1 MTSNK
6 ANGFTRSNEKQL
18 AFSQAMELTYYDENE
33 RRKILPKH
41 PWHVVPEK
49 EGRPVTSIYDYLELP
64 VEYRLLAISHID
76 LFLYGRR
83 VKQIRQLQ
91 YVPVTEYYDIRRNE
105 RKRGHIFATL

>member
-6 ANGFTRSNEKQL
+6 ADGFTRSNENQL
-18 AFSQAMELTYYDENE
+18 AFPQAMELTYYDENE

-64 VEYRLLAISHID
+64 VEHRLLAISHID
-76 LFLYGRR
+76 PFLYGRR
-83 VKQIRQLQ
+83 VKQNRQS

-105 RKRGHIFATL
+105 RKRGHIYATL